1 MLASCECEEGCR
13 SVLLVA
19 FLQSHKKPFTGSQ
32 DLEVAAHDLYRA
44 VAVST
49 LPSKTAIAID
59 CQSSTN
65 STTAST
71 SLTIQSVRCRYGPRA
86 PMFLPDVSHEHFTLT
101 TRPRCAFHIDTSVN
115 TCRRQRYLITEYA
128 PFESG
133 LGSSFVALREDH
145 DSASAWR
152 LNSWCD
158 YREPKSRQSAHRLHR
173 LHHLRT
179 VVFYVSVLSRSACTA
194 ICHTL
199 TYLIREVGSLFCL
212 SSRIYE
218 LFHGIL
224 HRSTEA
230 FLVFVF

>member
-19 FLQSHKKPFTGSQ
+19 FLQSRKTPFTGSQ

-101 TRPRCAFHIDTSVN
+101 TRPRCAFHIDASVN
-115 TCRRQRYLITEYA
+115 TCRKQRYLVREYA
-128 PFESG
+128 AFRRG
-133 LGSSFVALREDH
+133 LGSSLVALREDH

-152 LNSWCD
+152 LNCFCV
-158 YREPKSRQSAHRLHR
+158 YREPTPRQSAHRLHH
-173 LHHLRT
+173 LHYLT
-179 VVFYVSVLSRSACTA
+179 DVFYISVLSR
-194 ICHTL
+194 
-199 TYLIREVGSLFCL
+199 
-212 SSRIYE
+212 YE
-218 LFHGIL
+218 IGRAH
-224 HRSTEA
+224 
-230 FLVFVF
+230 V